1 MTMMMLMSMYTN
13 RLIIDSEENDDW
25 MKTLPGYKDELA
37 LFDSINVFKGGT
49 GSGNFGHSGR
59 PGLVGGSGSGVG
71 SVAIYHASEIDNIT
85 DIIEGGLV
93 VGRKSWFGR
102 PQSVYYV
109 TDKDEALKLAIDY
122 IAPASRF
129 IIVQASVPKS
139 LLSDAFI
146 DKKGN
151 SDFEITSAMGISRNI
166 PSEYVKQV
174 YVYERIGS
182 TYATDASKIKHSRTV
197 IVNDGEVVDVVN
209 KEEFITIYVVYIYT
223 GDDNEEFKQLP
234 INDKSKSNLI
244 QIRTNIF
251 YDYVE
256 VLAEQVYTGEVTI
269 GAWEESM
276 KQAIRGVSTSVAAIA
291 KGGWDEMTFA
301 EWGRLGTPLRNQYKY
316 LHGFAETIFAKKDT
330 ISLNAIKARA
340 RLYGNAGGYV
350 ANLMVAGAS
359 IAEQLKFIPRDGT
372 TSCLVSC
379 KCFWS
384 LEVIDVL
391 ENGVQVV
398 ECIWRLTPAEHCEA
412 TDGGYDNGGKDGCV
426 DRNGMT
432 QIIRVDASVKV
443 PSMIGGE

>member
-1 MTMMMLMSMYTN
+1 MYTN

-37 LFDSINVFKGGT
+37 LFDSINVFKEVI
-49 GSGNFGHSGR
+49 GNTNA
-59 PGLVGGSGSGVG
+59 LV
-71 SVAIYHASEIDNIT
+71 SE
-85 DIIEGGLV
+85 E
-93 VGRKSWFGR
+93 
-102 PQSVYYV
+102 
-109 TDKDEALKLAIDY
+109 
-122 IAPASRF
+122 
-129 IIVQASVPKS
+129 
-139 LLSDAFI
+139 
-146 DKKGN
+146 
-151 SDFEITSAMGISRNI
+151 
-166 PSEYVKQV
+166 
-174 YVYERIGS
+174 
-182 TYATDASKIKHSRTV
+182 
-197 IVNDGEVVDVVN
+197 
-209 KEEFITIYVVYIYT
+209 
-223 GDDNEEFKQLP
+223 KQLP

-251 YDYVE
+251 NDSAE
-256 VLAEQVYTGEVTI
+256 VLAEQVYTGEITI

-276 KQAIRGVSTSVAAIA
+276 KQAIRGLHTSVAAIA
-291 KGGWDEMTFA
+291 KGGWDNMSFS

-412 TDGGYDNGGKDGCV
+412 TGGGYDNGGKDGCV

-443 PSMIGGE
+443 PSMIGGY